1 MTVTSWKTGY
11 SLNSVC
17 LNLTQESAHPD
28 ETRVIHEKSKNTP
41 QMSNP
46 PPNLAS

>member
-1 MTVTSWKTGY
+1 MTVMSWKTGCAD
-11 SLNSVC
+11 SVR
-17 LNLTQESAHPD
+17 LNLTRESAHPD
-28 ETRVIHEKSKNTP
+28 ETRVIHAMSKNTL